1 MNTSPTVKEVT
12 DSLIEYPCEFPLKVF
27 GKQHAGFAQAVM
39 QVIIAHDPTFTAAKI
54 DMRASKTAKY
64 ISLTCTVSA
73 TSRQQL
79 DAIYQSLCD
88 HELVTMVM

>member
-1 MNTSPTVKEVT
+1 MNTTPTVKEIT

-27 GKQHAGFAQAVM
+27 GKQHAGFAKAVM
-39 QVIIAHDPTFTAAKI
+39 ETITQHDPSFTAAKI

-88 HELVTMVM
+88 HEMVTMVM